1 VNETNSTNAESES
14 DLSAWSSWPPED
26 VLHAILSELMNPLA
40 LMKANV
46 QILSTESARQFH
58 PKAAKNI
65 LKTVDKLERMRKEA
79 VAYLNAYQAKSQK

>member
-1 VNETNSTNAESES
+1 MNETNSTNHESEG

-26 VLHAILSELMNPLA
+26 VLHAILSEMTNPLA
-40 LMKANV
+40 LMKANA

-65 LKTVDKLERMRKEA
+65 LKTVEKLERLRKEA
-79 VAYLNAYQAKSQK
+79 VVYLNAYHAKSPK